1 MKEGRRDQED
11 IMIKNKRSIINYSIK
26 RRMQLRLLLNV
37 MVIAL
42 IATGLT
48 SAFFY
53 YHSSQEVGHSFKE
66 FHVQAKTFLDFLFP
80 TIIMALAIGIV
91 LAFGMALFFPH
102 RIAGPLYRIER
113 DLKERVGE
121 GDLSIKFGVRK
132 GDEVGELADA
142 LNVMVEKLKL
152 KIGKIKTAAD
162 DLSSQARNLNKG
174 DESLRKIIEIAKR
187 LEEAVREFKL

>member
-1 MKEGRRDQED
+1 
-11 IMIKNKRSIINYSIK
+11 MIKNKRSIINYSIK

-53 YHSSQEVGHSFKE
+53 YHSSQEVAHSFKQ
-66 FHVQAKTFLDFLFP
+66 FHIQAKTFLDFLFP

-142 LNVMVEKLKL
+142 LNVMLEKLKL
-152 KIGKIKTAAD
+152 KVGRIKTASEELISLSNNMNKED
-162 DLSSQARNLNKG
+162 DLSKKVL
-174 DESLRKIIEIAKR
+174 ESVKKIEETIKDFR
-187 LEEAVREFKL
+187 L

>member
-1 MKEGRRDQED
+1 MSDKIR
-11 IMIKNKRSIINYSIK
+11 RSIINYSIK
-26 RRMQLRLLLNV
+26 RQMQIRLLVNV

-42 IATGLT
+42 IATALT
-48 SAFFY
+48 SAIFY
-53 YHSSQEVGHSFKE
+53 FYSNQEIGQSLKQ
-66 FHVQAKTFLDFLFP
+66 FHVHARSFLDFLFP
-80 TIIMALAIGIV
+80 AIIIALIVGIV
-91 LAFGMALFFPH
+91 IAFGIAVFFPH
-102 RIAGPLYRIER
+102 KIAGPLYRIER
-113 DLKERVGE
+113 DVKEKIGE
-121 GDLSIKFGVRK
+121 GNLSVRFSLRK

-162 DLSSQARNLNKG
+162 DLSLQARNLNKG

>member
-1 MKEGRRDQED
+1 MSDKIR
-11 IMIKNKRSIINYSIK
+11 RSIINYSIK
-26 RRMQLRLLLNV
+26 RQMQIRLLVNV

-42 IATGLT
+42 IATALT
-48 SAFFY
+48 SAIFY
-53 YHSSQEVGHSFKE
+53 FYSNQEIGQSLKQ
-66 FHVQAKTFLDFLFP
+66 FHVHARSFLDFLFP
-80 TIIMALAIGIV
+80 AIGVVI
-91 LAFGMALFFPH
+91 AFGIAVFFPH
-102 RIAGPLYRIER
+102 KIAGPLYRIER
-113 DLKERVGE
+113 DVKEKIGE
-121 GDLSIKFGVRK
+121 GNLSVRFSLRK